1 MRKKLTKHLAFL
13 MAALMILT
21 SINPMTV
28 SAASM
33 QEVEGGYAS
42 TYSLTELTN
51 TMNWNASV
59 TADGTDTTIAYT
71 GNYQQAFFAI
81 PAEVLAAGVT
91 KFSVGFAA
99 GSSAADLAL
108 KFANANGDELSVGY
122 RTDSLAAPADFSTSE
137 ACIDFMSLAE
147 DASSYTVST
156 VTFYTANAV
165 EGFSSEGDGKDPA
178 PDFGDPVVNV
188 TDTMIEISGGITLAN
203 RWNGSDTQKNIV
215 SFGSQYNEYV
225 YTLPEAVD
233 FASVKNVV
241 LDIENQEQEF
251 AVKLYDEAMN
261 EVKAAYGLNGSASYT
276 VAPNEDTEG
285 KLAAVAVMSNPADV
299 PYPYSITVKKIT
311 VNLQEPAA
319 DPEETPVAP
328 DFGDPVVNITD
339 TMIQISGG
347 ITLAN
352 RWNDSDTQKNIVSFG
367 SQYNEY
373 VYYLPEA
380 VDFASVTNVV
390 LDIENQEQEFSV
402 KFYDEAMKEVKA
414 QYGLNGSAS
423 YTVAP
428 NEDTEGALAA
438 VAVMSNPADVPYPYS
453 ITVKKITVNKTA
465 SAPVDDKKMELSG
478 DLNFHHRWSNAP
490 MGNTISYSG
499 VYDEYILDLPQEVDM
514 SKIISVSF
522 EVENQGGKIACKLYD
537 SGYNELQ
544 TPDYGVEGKDIYTI
558 APTGDGKLAAVAFM
572 SMVDADYSVTIK
584 NVIIECEPGT
594 LAPIE
599 DLKTEITDIQ
609 LYGRHDNVP
618 VGGNTATF
626 EEQWNEVAFDLPEP
640 IDLEKLDNIVIKVSN
655 QQGAVTFKLYNADK
669 SSELA
674 QFWTQSGKTSYTLTT
689 TSSGI
694 CTSIGVMAHN
704 PSNAPN
710 EYPFSITIES
720 ATVKMLPDDGEET
733 VEKGVE
739 YDLYDLRDKVG
750 ATVGSD
756 FRIGTAISYQEFADS
771 MEMELVTKHFNSVT
785 LGNELKPDSMLKAGA
800 EKQEVTINGQTILF
814 PVLDYSNPERY
825 LDFFVAWNAEHPE
838 KQIKIRGH
846 VLTWHSQTPEWFFH
860 EDYDS
865 SKPYV
870 SPEVMSLRHEY
881 YIKSVAEHFTGAGSK
896 YAGMFYGWDVVN
908 EAVSDS
914 TGTYRNDSES
924 SSWWAVYQSPE
935 FITNAFVFANKYFPA
950 DVELYYNDYNETSD
964 NKSKGIA
971 ALLTAVK
978 NTPGAR
984 IDACGMQGHYQISD
998 NPTIAQFTKAARL
1011 YAGIVGAVQVTEL
1024 DFKGATSSTDERL
1037 TARYKDFY
1045 DAIRRLKADNVNV
1058 TGMTIWGVVD
1068 KHSWLQTANG
1078 AGGGST
1084 TNSKQYPLLFDNNY
1098 KAKGAFYAI
1107 AEAGFLAPEIKT
1119 VTVVETKD
1127 GSFTAG
1133 NTYTLKNG
1141 ATFVPVWDAEGL
1153 KVKVTVPD
1161 TTVDESDRVYVYSTM
1176 NGGAFTAAYRE
1187 DVTVTADGYEA
1198 VLTLYGELTDADKMD
1213 VVVVDGE
1220 TAAAFND
1227 TTFSQFNSDEYYAE
1241 MTLTKSMTIDKGTV
1255 TIDGDASD
1263 AAWSKATSIPLTIS
1277 LGANVTA
1284 DAKALWDENNL
1295 YVLVNVND
1303 SVLNK
1308 ASSDAYQQD
1317 SLELFIDENNHKS
1330 DAYEADDKQYRVNF
1344 DNEQSFNGQ
1353 KCNADNIV
1361 SATALTETGYMIEA
1375 AFKWTDIAPAKNTVI
1390 GLEFQINDAD
1400 ASGKRAGTLSWND
1413 TTGTGYAC
1421 PGVFG
1426 TAVLV
1431 DTTPAP
1437 VVTPVP
1443 APAPAP
1449 APVVE
1454 TVTQEVIE
1462 TYTVVSGD
1470 SLYKIAKKYGVSVAE
1485 LAALNPEIT
1494 NINRIYPGQ
1503 QIIIRKTTAEVPA
1516 DQANTSETAPE
1527 KEVYIVR
1534 RGDNLT
1540 KIARKYK
1547 LTLKQLLA
1555 LNAQIKNPNKIY
1567 PGQKIYIEK

>member
-1 MRKKLTKHLAFL
+1 MRKKFTKHLAFL

-28 SAASM
+28 SAASS
-33 QEVEGGYAS
+33 QEVEGGYAA

-51 TMNWNASV
+51 SANWNASV

-81 PAEVLAAGVT
+81 PAAVLAAGVT
-91 KFSVGFAA
+91 KYTVGFAA
-99 GSSAADLAL
+99 GSNANNLAL
-108 KFANANGDELSVGY
+108 KFTTPGGDELAVSY
-122 RTDSLAAPADFSTSE
+122 WSDTLEAPADFSASE
-137 ACIDFMSLAE
+137 ACIDFMSLSE
-147 DASSYTVST
+147 DPSSYTVST
-156 VTFYTANAV
+156 VTFYTVNEV
-165 EGFSSEGDGKDPA
+165 EGLGSESEGEGDGPA
-178 PDFGDPVVNV
+178 PAPEFGDPVVNV
-188 TDTMIEISGGITLAN
+188 TDTMIE
-203 RWNGSDTQKNIV
+203 
-215 SFGSQYNEYV
+215 
-225 YTLPEAVD
+225 
-233 FASVKNVV
+233 
-241 LDIENQEQEF
+241 
-251 AVKLYDEAMN
+251 
-261 EVKAAYGLNGSASYT
+261 
-276 VAPNEDTEG
+276 
-285 KLAAVAVMSNPADV
+285 
-299 PYPYSITVKKIT
+299 
-311 VNLQEPAA
+311 
-319 DPEETPVAP
+319 
-328 DFGDPVVNITD
+328 
-339 TMIQISGG
+339 ISGG

-414 QYGLNGSAS
+414 AYGLNGSAS

-453 ITVKKITVNKTA
+453 ITVKKITVNRTA

-490 MGNTISYSG
+490 MGNTISYTG
-499 VYDEYILDLPQEVDM
+499 QYDEYVLDLPQAIDM

-544 TPDYGVEGKDIYTI
+544 GPDYNIEGKDVYTI
-558 APTGDGKLAAVAFM
+558 APTGDGKLAAVSFM
-572 SMVDADYSVTIK
+572 SMVDAEYSVTIK

-594 LAPIE
+594 LAPAE
-599 DLKTEITDIQ
+599 NLKTEITDIQ

-626 EEQWNEVAFDLPEP
+626 QEQWNEVAFDLPEP

-689 TSSGI
+689 TNSGI

-704 PSNAPN
+704 PSSAPN

-756 FRIGTAISYQEFADS
+756 FHIGTAISYQEFADS

-860 EDYDS
+860 EDYDA

-914 TGTYRNDSES
+914 TGTYRNDSEN

-1119 VTVVETKD
+1119 VSVVETKD

-1141 ATFVPVWDAEGL
+1141 ATFVPVWDADNIY
-1153 KVKVTVPD
+1153 VKVNAPGAANATA
-1161 TTVDESDRVYVYSTM
+1161 YVSVGGNIVTSSATIV
-1176 NGGAFTAAYRE
+1176 NG
-1187 DVTVTADGYEA
+1187 EA
-1198 VLTLYGELTDADKMD
+1198 VVILPKTEGTVKLD
-1213 VVVVDGE
+1213 VVVDGI
-1220 TAAAFND
+1220 AYND
-1227 TTFSQFNSDEYYAE
+1227 TTLSQATTDEYFAVA
-1241 MTLTKSMTIDKGTV
+1241 TLTKSMTIDKGTV
-1255 TIDGDASD
+1255 TVDGDASD

-1295 YVLVNVND
+1295 YVLVNVTD

-1330 DAYEADDKQYRVNF
+1330 DSYEADDKQYRVNY

-1361 SATALTETGYMIEA
+1361 SATTLTETGYVIEA

-1400 ASGKRAGTLSWND
+1400 ASGKRIGTLSWND

-1437 VVTPVP
+1437 VVTPT
-1443 APAPAP
+1443 PAPAP
-1449 APVVE
+1449 APVVQ
-1454 TVTQEVIE
+1454 TVTQEVVE

-1470 SLYKIAKKYGVSVAE
+1470 SLYKIAKKYGVTVAD

-1503 QIIIRKTTAEVPA
+1503 QIIVRKTTISVPA
-1516 DQANTSETAPE
+1516 DQANASETAPE